1 MQNANRIHRVIAAA
15 AFSALMLAGAGL
27 PRTGEAA
34 DFGITLPKVKR
45 IDIVGNE
52 SFSSKTLK
60 KRMHTGEAHFYK
72 IFRQP
77 EYRRD
82 FLRRDVEALASFY
95 HANGF
100 LEARVKIDTV
110 MTNPKGNWVKIRIG
124 VREGPR
130 TTVRRLAFAGQSL
143 VPEAKLR
150 EGLRLVEKAP
160 YTPNLVEVDRYTLF
174 SKFFEHGYLGAKIA
188 SEVKTDSAKVSIAWS
203 IAPGDPVAINRIR
216 VEGNRKVKE
225 KYVRRELTF
234 KQGELFG
241 TKKVLE
247 STQNLYDTGYFT
259 SVEIKPESLYLDR
272 RLVDLGVEVR
282 ERKLG
287 YIEGGFGVGN
297 IQGNQLTAEWGQ
309 RDLFGLGLAF
319 DVKSSYAFQLFP
331 NNQFSVKHID
341 FRNKFM
347 RHEGQ
352 LAFPHVLGTWNTFS
366 LGAFYVRDATVEP
379 IIVKDR
385 ALTASLSRRFTR
397 QTSLIGSYS
406 IERVQRFEVEQ
417 EQARSRRRALDAT
430 FTRDSRDSYFNPSRG
445 MYITG
450 EGVYTGGFLGG
461 QDYLYSFVGAF
472 QRYQKLPTGSIFA
485 YRVRSGY
492 AEAFGRSRAT
502 GLPVENRFFAG
513 GGNSVRG
520 YKENALG
527 PFNAELQPLGGRV
540 LLLTNAE
547 LRFPL
552 PLLSKF
558 NFGGAVFLDGG
569 NVWNSVDEIAL
580 DDFRL
585 AAKRSDT
592 TRKDYMYGTG
602 FGLRYYTPVGPIRVD
617 IGFPLKKP
625 PQVDYDYWVHISL
638 GQIF

>member
-1 MQNANRIHRVIAAA
+1 MIAAA
-15 AFSALMLAGAGL
+15 ALSALILAGAVF
-27 PRTGEAA
+27 PRASAAA

-45 IDIVGNE
+45 IDIVGNK
-52 SFSSKTLK
+52 SFPAKVLK
-60 KRMHTGEAHFYK
+60 KHMRTGEAHFYK

-110 MTNPKGNWVKIRIG
+110 MMNPQGSWVKIRIG
-124 VREGPR
+124 VKEGPR
-130 TTVRRLAFAGQSL
+130 TTVRKLAFAGQSL
-143 VPEAKLR
+143 IPEAKLR
-150 EGLRLVEKAP
+150 EGLRLVEGAP
-160 YTPNLVEVDRYTLF
+160 YTPSLVEVDRYALF
-174 SKFFEHGYLGAKIA
+174 NKFFERGYLGATITA
-188 SEVKTDSAKVSIAWS
+188 EVKTDSTRVSIAWS
-203 IAPGDPVAINRIR
+203 ITPREPVAINRVR

-234 KQGELFG
+234 KRGELFG
-241 TKKVLE
+241 TKKVLD

-259 SVEIKPESLYLDR
+259 SVEIKPESLYVDR
-272 RLVDLGVEVR
+272 RVVDLGVQVR
-282 ERKLG
+282 ERRMG

-297 IQGNQLTAEWGQ
+297 VQGNQITAEWGQ

-319 DVKSSYAFQLFP
+319 DAKSSYAFQLFP
-331 NNQFSVKHID
+331 NNQFSVKKID
-341 FRNKFM
+341 FRSKFM
-347 RHEGQ
+347 RHQGQ
-352 LAFPHVLGTWNTFS
+352 LDFPHILGTWNTFS
-366 LGAFYVRDATVEP
+366 LGAFYVRDATVAP

-385 ALTASLSRRFTR
+385 ALTVSLFRRFTR

-406 IERVQRFEVEQ
+406 IERVQRFEVE
-417 EQARSRRRALDAT
+417 EERLRSRRRALDAL
-430 FTRDSRDSYFNPSRG
+430 FTRDSRDSYFNPLRG

-461 QDYLYSFVGAF
+461 QDYLYSFVGAV
-472 QRYQKLPTGSIFA
+472 QRYAKLPTGSVFA
-485 YRVRSGY
+485 YRVRGGY
-492 AEAFGRSRAT
+492 ADTFGRSRAT

-520 YKENALG
+520 FKENSLG
-527 PFNAELQPLGGRV
+527 PLNSELQPLGGRV
-540 LLLTNAE
+540 LLLTNVE

-552 PLLSKF
+552 PLLSKL
-558 NFGGAVFLDGG
+558 NFGGALFLDGG
-569 NVWNSVDEIAL
+569 NVWNSVGEIGGRE
-580 DDFRL
+580 FRL
-585 AAKRSDT
+585 AAKTKDT

-602 FGLRYYTPVGPIRVD
+602 FGVRYYTPVGPIRIDV
-617 IGFPLKKP
+617 GFPLKRP